1 MLTCFPTPYPDEWW
15 YSVLCRY
22 HTRSGNA
29 KQQTTIRELF
39 QGSIS
44 AAVGAVYPNNTICRI
59 AAQLPTGI
67 FDMESIILQTTLF
80 PYFTRFCPLEQK
92 SEKLNRLIV
101 GETAVVTS
109 IRRLQN
115 LSQWTPRYC
124 PQCVIEDRAAYGE
137 AYWHIT
143 HQIPLL
149 ALCPIHGYR
158 LQTIPA
164 IDPARLND
172 TFYPLDHLI
181 PVVSDGEKAEK
192 VESWRGP
199 LDKILSDYQ
208 SLPVECGATPGHNN
222 LAITLSN
229 MGYGV
234 IQKHSSHTIL
244 NGKKLYQDLLDFFG
258 VELVRQVFGG
268 EALICNINR
277 LCKWEMVTPERYALL
292 QCFAGLSS
300 EAVFSGERV
309 ADCMEVKLQSLSQSE
324 VRRTKKQVAEELSVT
339 QAQLDILVQR
349 YNIPPFW
356 RTEGG
361 DDPEKKLRKISVTL
375 NEEELSAFKQALKE
389 SGFRYDSHFAK
400 HCILSCI
407 GKEMLKR
414 GS

>member
-22 HTRSGNA
+22 HTRSGNT

-39 QGSIS
+39 HGSIS
-44 AAVGAVYPNNTICRI
+44 AAIGAVYPNNTICRI
-59 AAQLPTGI
+59 AAQLPSWI
-67 FDMESIILQTTLF
+67 FDTESIILQNTLF
-80 PYFTRFCPLEQK
+80 PYFTRCCLLEQK
-92 SEKLNRLIV
+92 REKLNRLIL

-115 LSQWTPRYC
+115 LAQWVPRYC
-124 PQCVIEDRAAYGE
+124 SQCAIEDRSTYGE

-149 ALCPIHGYR
+149 TLCPIHGYR
-158 LQTIPA
+158 LQTAPS
-164 IDPARLND
+164 IDPTRLND

-181 PVVSDGEKAEK
+181 SVVSDREGVEK
-192 VESWRGP
+192 VKSWREP

-208 SLPVECGATPGHNN
+208 SFPIECGATLGYNN

-234 IQKHSSHTIL
+234 IQKHGSHTIL
-244 NGKKLYQDLLDFFG
+244 NGKKLYRDLLDFFG

-292 QCFAGLSS
+292 QCFAGLPS
-300 EAVFSGERV
+300 ETMFSGEQV
-309 ADCMEVKLQSLSQSE
+309 ADCMEQKLQSLSQSE
-324 VRRTKKQVAEELSVT
+324 VRRAKKQVAEELSVT

-349 YNIPPFW
+349 YNIHPFW
-356 RTEGG
+356 RAEDWDGAK
-361 DDPEKKLRKISVTL
+361 EKQRKISVVF
-375 NEEELSAFKQALKE
+375 NEEEFLTFKQALKE

-407 GKEMLKR
+407 GK
-414 GS
+414 